1 MLQQINDQDWPDI
14 VARRCEGKHMG
25 VFATRDIEAGSLLC
39 DYHGTL
45 LDDQEGERRYN
56 AYGDTEDNVYMYKI
70 EGSTVHWID
79 AVVPC
84 SCYPNKK
91 LKGRLLNCDRLH
103 PNVIAKT
110 KFLNERP
117 HVLLYAKRNIKKREE
132 LMFDYGCFKD
142 RFSSQQSWM

>member
-1 MLQQINDQDWPDI
+1 MKENTWAYSPPEILKRARFCATTTGRYWTTRRVNDDTMRT
-14 VARRCEGKHMG
+14 V
-25 VFATRDIEAGSLLC
+25 TRKII
-39 DYHGTL
+39 
-45 LDDQEGERRYN
+45 
-56 AYGDTEDNVYMYKI
+56 VYMYKI

-117 HVLLYAKRNIKKREE
+117 HVHLYAKRNIKKREE